1 MMKRMLS
8 GIRDLWIVL
17 FCLTERTLLQILL
30 AVPVPVRMVLA
41 GVLAAKYV
49 ECLVCTSLS
58 MTSYT
63 LRQIYFSQNQF
74 PKDKQR
80 RKARKNSC
88 TNEWLQEE
96 CLTSCVGTFIIK
108 YRIKVRESERRKQH
122 GITEV

>member
-1 MMKRMLS
+1 MWSPNELLKIEKQRDILS
-8 GIRDLWIVL
+8 YITLQFFHFKKVPLEHCPLW
-17 FCLTERTLLQILL
+17 Q
-30 AVPVPVRMVLA
+30 A
-41 GVLAAKYV
+41 
-49 ECLVCTSLS
+49 
-58 MTSYT
+58 
-63 LRQIYFSQNQF
+63 YFSQNHF

-122 GITEV
+122 GIREV